1 MPKNDRKSLS
11 SLFERSSADCD
22 MPSESPTSSPLSKK
36 LCQDEDPNVSNAD
49 ILRAVNALTDR
60 FTSMEQ
66 QIAQNSI
73 TIVNLSKTV
82 DFVGEELKSLSTRIK
97 TNDFKVSQIV
107 RIVQGKWDQA
117 ETYTRRWYLRMNN
130 LKDTDG
136 ENIRAKVLEILRI
149 LTPDEADNIRFFQ
162 GSLR

>member
-1 MPKNDRKSLS
+1 
-11 SLFERSSADCD
+11 
-22 MPSESPTSSPLSKK
+22 
-36 LCQDEDPNVSNAD
+36 
-49 ILRAVNALTDR
+49 
-60 FTSMEQ
+60 MEQ